1 LGSFQHSILSEKILE
16 KTDQEGCHSGTE
28 CSFRDIFNNLLKIV
42 GQPIKYALQQEKSA
56 NLTDSSSSNDYAT
69 ESGHTIQL
77 VEHACNLISTIVSEL
92 VAQVTGIGFDNQVLS
107 GHQLHVTPSRFS
119 RISQNRT
126 WNTGNG
132 SPDAICFSVD
142 RPGISI
148 AGVTVYGG
156 IGNEWHYEL
165 ELLDY
170 IGATDERSASR
181 DGQSHP
187 WRTIE
192 IVKGSYSF
200 EDKSVDVCELKFER
214 AIPISHNAKLII
226 LFLFSIITFI
236 YLM

>member
-1 LGSFQHSILSEKILE
+1 LVLICVLSLDLGISYENSILNDKLLE
-16 KTDQEGCHSGTE
+16 KTDEEGCHSGTD
-28 CSFRDIFNNLLKIV
+28 CSFRDIFNKLLEII
-42 GQPIKYALQQEKSA
+42 GQPIRHCLQQENNTNNVSE
-56 NLTDSSSSNDYAT
+56 LEMESELESESS
-69 ESGHTIQL
+69 HCMQL
-77 VEHACNLISTIVSEL
+77 VENSCNLITTIVAEL
-92 VAQVTGIGFDNQVLS
+92 VAQVTGIGYDSHVMS
-107 GHQLHVTPSRFS
+107 GQQLHSTPSRFS

-170 IGATDERSASR
+170 GGGSQAQEDRAVPR

-187 WRTIE
+187 WRTVE
-192 IVKGSYSF
+192 LAKGSYSF
-200 EDKSVDVCELKFER
+200 EDKSTDVCEIKFER
-214 AIPISHNAKLII
+214 PVLIAPNVKV
-226 LFLFSIITFI
+226 
-236 YLM
+236 

>member
-1 LGSFQHSILSEKILE
+1 MIDTDLGSFQHSILNEKILE

-42 GQPIKYALQQEKSA
+42 GQPIRYALQQENSA
-56 NLTDSSSSNDYAT
+56 NLTDSNSSNDYAT
-69 ESGHTIQL
+69 ESGYTIQL
-77 VEHACNLISTIVSEL
+77 VEHTCNLISTIVSEL
-92 VAQVTGIGFDNQVLS
+92 VAQVTGIGFDSQVLS
-107 GHQLHVTPSRFS
+107 GQQLHITPSRFA

-132 SPDAICFSVD
+132 SPDAICFAVD

-170 IGATDERSASR
+170 HGVQPDERSVSR
-181 DGQSHP
+181 EGQSHP

-192 IVKGSYSF
+192 TAKGSYSF

-214 AIPISHNAKLII
+214 AVLISPNVKVM
-226 LFLFSIITFI
+226 LFP
-236 YLM
+236 